1 VITLKDANSI
11 WLESLALFQSI
22 LTETLDEWGKP
33 EEEEVQKM
41 LSKVVQNDPDLMARA
56 QSDPEVKRMLEQY
69 GG

>member
-1 VITLKDANSI
+1 MITLKDANSI

>member
-1 VITLKDANSI
+1 MITLKEANSI
-11 WLESLALFQSI
+11 WLEALALYQSV

-41 LSKVVQNDPDLMARA
+41 LAKVVQGDPDLLARA
-56 QSDPEVKRMLEQY
+56 QREPEVKRMLEQY